1 MFCMRL
7 IVFFCLIPALVMA
20 QDFFEASGSTAV
32 FTLKAG
38 AKAPPVAIKFTHITP
53 KQKTLHITFSGTV
66 LRVNP
71 LLSGTLRLYSLNGR
85 MIEKHVINSYG
96 TVNFKRPLK
105 DGVYL
110 IRIESEGVQLK
121 TTKLI
126 VDSARRHN

>member
-7 IVFFCLIPALVMA
+7 TIFFCLIPALVMA

-38 AKAPPVAIKFTHITP
+38 AKAPPVAIKAAQVTS

-71 LLSGTLRLYSLNGR
+71 LVSGTLRLYSLNGR
-85 MIEKHVINSYG
+85 MLEKHAIDSYG
-96 TVNFKRPLK
+96 IVNFKRPLK
-105 DGVYL
+105 NGIYL

-126 VDSARRHN
+126 VDSARRQR